1 MYEELSRLTAA
12 RGLDWSKATTFNLDE
27 FVGLH
32 PDGPGQLPAASC
44 RSTSS
49 HTNLDP
55 RRINFSSAPPIRTR
69 CLRYERAIAEAGGID
84 IQILGI
90 GTNGHIGFNE
100 PGPCSMRARI
110 A

>member
-32 PDGPGQLPAASC
+32 PDGPGSYRRFMQEHLF
-44 RSTSS
+44 RY
-49 HTNLDP
+49 TNLDP

-69 CLRYERAIAEAGGID
+69 RPSL
-84 IQILGI
+84 
-90 GTNGHIGFNE
+90 
-100 PGPCSMRARI
+100 
-110 A
+110 